1 MWPDITPLLQQLK
14 KECSDKAWL
23 ITGKNLNC
31 PLAELDLTHTTVNY
45 MSSEQLLTA
54 PFTQR
59 FAAALMLL
67 DEQDDFSQGTQ
78 VISKLRDL
86 LAERVLVIT
95 SDQSTTW
102 STNIM
107 LGFGF
112 KRIAELKGYQAWG
125 FDIHTYKEVPDWL
138 NAKFWANPQNWGKY
152 WW

>member
-14 KECSDKAWL
+14 RECSDKAWL
-23 ITGKNLNC
+23 ITGEDLNC
-31 PLAELDLTHTTVNY
+31 PLSEVDLGQTIVNY

-59 FAAALMLL
+59 YAAAIILL
-67 DEQDDFSQGTQ
+67 QEQDNITHGTQ
-78 VISKLRDL
+78 IISKLRDL

-95 SDQSTTW
+95 CENSNSW
-102 STNIM
+102 STNTM

-112 KRIAELKGYQAWG
+112 KRIAELKNYQAWG
-125 FDIHTYKEVPDWL
+125 FDINTYKEVPDWL

>member
-14 KECSDKAWL
+14 RECSDKAWL
-23 ITGKNLNC
+23 ITGEDLNC
-31 PLAELDLTHTTVNY
+31 PLTEVDLGQTPVNY

-59 FAAALMLL
+59 YAAAIILL
-67 DEQDDFSQGTQ
+67 QEQDNISQGTQ

-95 SDQSTTW
+95 CENSNSW
-102 STNIM
+102 PIHSM

-112 KRIAELKGYQAWG
+112 KRIAELKNNQAWG